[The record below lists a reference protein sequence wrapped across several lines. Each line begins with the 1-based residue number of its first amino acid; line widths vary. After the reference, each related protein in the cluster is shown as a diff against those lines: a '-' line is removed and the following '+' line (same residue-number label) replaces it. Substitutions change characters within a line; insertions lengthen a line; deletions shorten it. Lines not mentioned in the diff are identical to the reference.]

1 MSILRF
7 FLLGVSPKT
16 FSMARPTNN
25 NLGFTL
31 LELLTVVLITA
42 ILAAIAFP
50 YLSNRVFARTVPK
63 IESALKIVSLK
74 ARANAGNP
82 YRVTLQSQGTT
93 PAVQLLRVDY
103 IINGNCNTPATA
115 AWRQDPVQTLELP
128 SDIEVID
135 FPSGGFCFDGTGQAT
150 SLPDTEPASFTV
162 RAIKQTSLAARAVIA
177 VSLIG
182 EVGLTTFDQNN
193 NNLNGKL

>member
-1 MSILRF
+1 VSILRF

-25 NLGFTL
+25 HLGFTL

-42 ILAAIAFP
+42 ILAAIALP
-50 YLSNRVFARTVPK
+50 YLSNKVFARTVPK
-63 IESALKIVSLK
+63 IESTLKVVSLK

-82 YRVTLQSQGTT
+82 YRVTLQGTA
-93 PAVQLLRVDY
+93 PAAQLLRVDY
-103 IINGNCNTPATA
+103 IINGNCNTPAA
-115 AWRQDPVQTLELP
+115 AVGWRQDPVQTLELP
-128 SDIEVID
+128 SDIAVIN

-150 SLPDTEPASFTV
+150 SLPVTEPASFTV
-162 RAIKQTSLAARAVIA
+162 RALKQTSLAARAVIA

-182 EVGLTTFDQNN
+182 EVDLTTFDQNN

>member
-1 MSILRF
+1 
-7 FLLGVSPKT
+7 
-16 FSMARPTNN
+16 MARPTNN

-31 LELLTVVLITA
+31 LELLSVVLITA

-50 YLSNRVFARTVPK
+50 YFTNKVFARTIPK
-63 IESALKIVSLK
+63 IESTLKVVSLK

-82 YRVTLQSQGTT
+82 YRVTLQGTA
-93 PAVQLLRVDY
+93 PAPQLLRVDY
-103 IINGNCNTPATA
+103 IINGNCNTPAAA

-128 SDIEVID
+128 SDIAVIN

-150 SLPDTEPASFTV
+150 SLPVNEPASFTV
-162 RAIKQTSLAARAVIA
+162 RAVKQSSLAARAVIA

-182 EVGLTTFDQNN
+182 EVDLTTFDQNN